1 MAREIELAALSGR
14 VGGAG
19 DGGVTIDGMAL
30 EDGARVRARSLGY
43 LAQTGDVAWD
53 MDVATL
59 VGLGRLPWGGGG
71 GAAVQA
77 AMAAMDLGDLAG
89 RRIST
94 LSGGE
99 RARAM
104 LARVLAG
111 NRTGFWPMS
120 PWRIWICVM
129 RWP

>member
-30 EDGARVRARSLGY
+30 EDGAPVRARSLGY

-71 GAAVQA
+71 AAVQA

-94 LSGGE
+94 LSGGKGLGRCW
-99 RARAM
+99 RACWR
-104 LARVLAG
+104 G
-111 NRTGFWPMS
+111 TGLGS
-120 PWRIWICVM
+120 GR
-129 RWP
+129 